1 MVSMAITAGQLI
13 QLLAAFL
20 AFVGVMAII
29 IVGLMKS
36 LIAASDRS
44 IDSAR
49 DSIEKRL
56 DQQSA
61 DIRDLRAGVSADIRD
76 LRARVETREDSIERE
91 LRDLSTDS
99 RGLAVRVQNLEG

>member
-1 MVSMAITAGQLI
+1 MVSAAITAGQLI

-20 AFVGVMAII
+20 AFVGVMVII
-29 IVGLMKS
+29 IVGLVKS
-36 LIAASDRS
+36 LIAASNRS

-61 DIRDLRAGVSADIRD
+61 DIRDLRA
-76 LRARVETREDSIERE
+76 RVETREDSFERE
-91 LRDLSTDS
+91 LRDLTADS
-99 RGLAVRVQNLEG
+99 RGLATRVQNLER